1 MARKQPRITE
11 KTIRGLSSEKSFD
24 RGMRYFKQGAVFDL
38 VQQENTLRGNCAGSG
53 YEPYRVSATL
63 GANDVESTTC
73 TCPYDWGGICKHTV
87 ALLLHWVHQP
97 DDFLE
102 MASLDDV
109 LAGKNRDELAAA
121 VKDMVNY
128 DPDLMRFLEMAV
140 QPGRKTPINL
150 EAFKRQID
158 YALRQADYDDYYYGA
173 QSVARELTQVLDAA
187 NRLLENG
194 DWANAGVLFNLILS
208 EVVSQYDELYD
219 EDGDVSV
226 VLQSCAEGLD
236 ACFTQGTPDADTRRQ
251 WLTTLLG
258 AELKDIVEMGGIDL
272 APPAGEVVVRQA
284 TRDEWIWIEA
294 RIRAAIKKADHQYS
308 DWPMEALIG
317 LLTERLQ
324 FEGHEAE
331 ADALIL
337 ELGSPRQQAFTLVG
351 QGKVDEAVAIARRN
365 FGDLPGLVINFA
377 DALVAAGAVHA
388 AQDYVAGLLTTRNRA
403 SYLKW
408 LAKHTQSSGNL
419 SLSLDWWRQSLD
431 ESPSFETVQA
441 IREVGRQLN
450 SWEKERLHVI
460 QTLEQKQAWPAL
472 IELAL
477 DENEIAQALNL
488 LPKLRGWHS
497 SNYNLRVAKAAESDH
512 PQAAVNIYLRQAES
526 LISIRG
532 RGNYQEAAKLLV
544 RVKQLYN
551 AQNQTAEWETI
562 INDIRSDNPRLR
574 ALHDELKK
582 AGL

>member
-1 MARKQPRITE
+1 MARKQPGITE
-11 KTIRGLSSEKSFD
+11 KIIRGLSSEKSFD

-38 VQQENTLRGNCAGSG
+38 VQQENTLRGNCAGSD
-53 YEPYRVSATL
+53 YAPYRVSATL
-63 GANDVESTTC
+63 DANGVENTTC

-87 ALLLHWVHQP
+87 ALLLHWIHQP

-109 LAGKNRDELAAA
+109 LAGKNRDELAA
-121 VKDMVNY
+121 VIKETVNY

-140 QPGRKTPINL
+140 QPGHKTPINL
-150 EAFKRQID
+150 EGFGRQIN
-158 YALRQADYDDYYYGA
+158 YALRQADYDDYHYGA

-194 DWANAGVLFNLILS
+194 DWANAGALFNLILS

-219 EDGDVSV
+219 EDGDVSL

-258 AELKDIVEMGGIDL
+258 AELKDIVELGGIDL
-272 APPAGEVVVRQA
+272 APPAGDVVVRQA
-284 TRDEWIWIEA
+284 TGDEWVWIEV
-294 RIRAAIKKADHQYS
+294 RIREAIKMAGTRYS
-308 DWPMEALIG
+308 DWSVEALIG
-317 LLTERLQ
+317 LLTGRLG
-324 FEGHEAE
+324 FEGREAD

-337 ELGSPRQQAFTLVG
+337 EMGSPRQQAFTLVG

-365 FGDLPGLVINFA
+365 FGDLPGLIINFA

-419 SLSLDWWRQSLD
+419 SLSLDWWRQGLD

-450 SWEKERLHVI
+450 NWEQERLHVI
-460 QTLEQKQAWPAL
+460 QTLEQKQAWPVL

-477 DENEIAQALNL
+477 DENEIAQALKL

-497 SNYNLRVAKAAESDH
+497 DNYNLRVAKAAEAEY
-512 PQAAVNIYLRQAES
+512 PQAAVDIYRSQAEKF
-526 LISIRG
+526 INMRG
-532 RGNYQEAAKLLV
+532 RGNYGEAAKLLV
-544 RVKQLYN
+544 QVKQLC
-551 AQNQTAEWETI
+551 AEQGWNGEWQEI
-562 INDIRSDNPRLR
+562 IRGIRSENPRLR